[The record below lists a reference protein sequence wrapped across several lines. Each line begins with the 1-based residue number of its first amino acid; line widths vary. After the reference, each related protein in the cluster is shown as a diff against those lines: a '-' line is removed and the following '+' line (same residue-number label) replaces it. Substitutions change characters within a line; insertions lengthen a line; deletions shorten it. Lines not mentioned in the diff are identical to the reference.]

1 MDCFSSLTGIRT
13 DKEPYRAKS
22 ALSLLEPRDL
32 ILNFDFECQYFLEV
46 FFRNEPYGVPSHN
59 DGRVPARAPA
69 GSYSE
74 TARRFD
80 VCVENSVPVASG
92 AMARSGLGKG
102 LGALIGTP
110 AVATPKDGS
119 DAGERVHQIE
129 LTSIVPSTLQPRKDF
144 ARDVLLELIESI
156 RQHGIIQPLI
166 VRQVGTRFEL
176 IAGERR
182 WRAAQELGLATVPAI
197 VRTANDLEVL
207 ELSLI
212 ENLQR
217 ADLNPIEEA
226 QGYARLANEFGM
238 RQEDI
243 ALKVGRSRAA
253 VANALRLLDLHP
265 QVQIWLAQNLVSVG
279 HAKVL
284 LALKAP
290 EEQLLAAETVLRRN
304 ATVRSTERMV
314 ARLLGIG
321 RGRRKPRRAAGDSSA
336 TATAVEDL
344 QNRLQQ
350 HLATHVTIH
359 HGEKRGRIEIEYLRN
374 RRSSADYYCS
384 WPAGRRVTRVMNCRG
399 VRRGG
404 RQSKWIKA
412 FQKTDPAGAERDGR
426 GANDRASESKYAKG
440 PATCGGLAS
449 HVISSS

>member
-1 MDCFSSLTGIRT
+1 M
-13 DKEPYRAKS
+13 
-22 ALSLLEPRDL
+22 
-32 ILNFDFECQYFLEV
+32 
-46 FFRNEPYGVPSHN
+46 
-59 DGRVPARAPA
+59 
-69 GSYSE
+69 
-74 TARRFD
+74 
-80 VCVENSVPVASG
+80 
-92 AMARSGLGKG
+92 
-102 LGALIGTP
+102 
-110 AVATPKDGS
+110 
-119 DAGERVHQIE
+119 
-129 LTSIVPSTLQPRKDF
+129 
-144 ARDVLLELIESI
+144 LLELIESI

-284 LALKAP
+284 LALKSAGGTIAGGGNSFAP
-290 EEQLLAAETVLRRN
+290 QCLGAFNGADGCPSPWRGSRTTQIAACGCAIRPEPLR
-304 ATVRSTERMV
+304 
-314 ARLLGIG
+314 
-321 RGRRKPRRAAGDSSA
+321 
-336 TATAVEDL
+336 
-344 QNRLQQ
+344 Q
-350 HLATHVTIH
+350 
-359 HGEKRGRIEIEYLRN
+359 
-374 RRSSADYYCS
+374 
-384 WPAGRRVTRVMNCRG
+384 
-399 VRRGG
+399 
-404 RQSKWIKA
+404 
-412 FQKTDPAGAERDGR
+412 
-426 GANDRASESKYAKG
+426 
-440 PATCGGLAS
+440 
-449 HVISSS
+449 

>member
-1 MDCFSSLTGIRT
+1 
-13 DKEPYRAKS
+13 
-22 ALSLLEPRDL
+22 
-32 ILNFDFECQYFLEV
+32 
-46 FFRNEPYGVPSHN
+46 
-59 DGRVPARAPA
+59 
-69 GSYSE
+69 
-74 TARRFD
+74 
-80 VCVENSVPVASG
+80 
-92 AMARSGLGKG
+92 MARTGLGKG

-110 AVATPKDGS
+110 SVATRPDTIES
-119 DAGERVHQIE
+119 GERVHQIN
-129 LTSIVPSTLQPRKDF
+129 LANIVPSALQPRKDF
-144 ARDVLLELIESI
+144 AREALQELIDSI

-166 VRQVGTRFEL
+166 VRQVGVRFEL

-182 WRAAQELGLATVPAI
+182 WRAAQEAGLTQVPVIIRSAS
-197 VRTANDLEVL
+197 DLEVL
-207 ELSLI
+207 EISLI

-243 ALKVGRSRAA
+243 AVKVGRSRAA
-253 VANALRLLDLHP
+253 VANTMRLLDLHP

-321 RGRRKPRRAAGDSSA
+321 RGRRKTRRGSGDSNV
-336 TATAVEDL
+336 TASAVEDL

-359 HGEKRGRIEIEYLRN
+359 HGEKRGRIEIEY
-374 RRSSADYYCS
+374 Y
-384 WPAGRRVTRVMNCRG
+384 G
-399 VRRGG
+399 
-404 RQSKWIKA
+404 
-412 FQKTDPAGAERDGR
+412 
-426 GANDRASESKYAKG
+426 NDDLHRIG
-440 PATCGGLAS
+440 
-449 HVISSS
+449 

>member
-1 MDCFSSLTGIRT
+1 
-13 DKEPYRAKS
+13 
-22 ALSLLEPRDL
+22 
-32 ILNFDFECQYFLEV
+32 
-46 FFRNEPYGVPSHN
+46 
-59 DGRVPARAPA
+59 
-69 GSYSE
+69 
-74 TARRFD
+74 
-80 VCVENSVPVASG
+80 
-92 AMARSGLGKG
+92 MARSGLGKG

-110 AVATPKDGS
+110 SVAPATDVAES
-119 DAGERVHQIE
+119 GERVHQID
-129 LTSIVPSTLQPRKDF
+129 LARIVPSTLQPRKDF
-144 ARDVLLELIESI
+144 GREALQELIDSI

-166 VRQVGTRFEL
+166 VRQVGARFEL

-182 WRAAQELGLATVPAI
+182 WRAAQEIGLATAPAI

-243 ALKVGRSRAA
+243 ALKVSRSRAA

-265 QVQIWLAQNLVSVG
+265 QVQVWLAQNLLSVG

-304 ATVRSTERMV
+304 ATVRSTERLV
-314 ARLLGIG
+314 ARQLGIG
-321 RGRRKPRRAAGDSSA
+321 RSRRRSRRVAVELSA
-336 TATAVEDL
+336 EGTAVEDL

-350 HLATHVTIH
+350 HLATHVAIH
-359 HGEKRGRIEIEYLRN
+359 HGDKSGRIEIEYYGTDDLQRIVTALGLPP
-374 RRSSADYYCS
+374 AD
-384 WPAGRRVTRVMNCRG
+384 
-399 VRRGG
+399 
-404 RQSKWIKA
+404 
-412 FQKTDPAGAERDGR
+412 
-426 GANDRASESKYAKG
+426 
-440 PATCGGLAS
+440 
-449 HVISSS
+449 

>member
-1 MDCFSSLTGIRT
+1 
-13 DKEPYRAKS
+13 
-22 ALSLLEPRDL
+22 
-32 ILNFDFECQYFLEV
+32 
-46 FFRNEPYGVPSHN
+46 
-59 DGRVPARAPA
+59 
-69 GSYSE
+69 
-74 TARRFD
+74 
-80 VCVENSVPVASG
+80 
-92 AMARSGLGKG
+92 MARSGLGKG

-110 AVATPKDGS
+110 TVPAPRDGA
-119 DAGERVHQIE
+119 DTGERVHQIE
-129 LTSIVPSTLQPRKDF
+129 LASIIPSALQPRKDF
-144 ARDVLLELIESI
+144 QREALQELVDSI

-166 VRQVGTRFEL
+166 VRQSGARFEL

-182 WRAAQELGLATVPAI
+182 FRAAQEIGLATVPAI
-197 VRTANDLEVL
+197 IRTASDLEVL

-217 ADLNPIEEA
+217 ADLNPVEEA
-226 QGYARLANEFGM
+226 QGYARLANEFSL

-265 QVQIWLAQNLVSVG
+265 QVQIWLAQNLISVG

-290 EEQLLAAETVLRRN
+290 DEQLLAAETVLRRN

-321 RGRRKPRRAAGDSSA
+321 RGRRKARRGVSDSVA

-344 QNRLQQ
+344 QNRLQE

-359 HGEKRGRIEIEYLRN
+359 HGDKRGRIEIEYYGTDDLH
-374 RRSSADYYCS
+374 
-384 WPAGRRVTRVMNCRG
+384 RVV
-399 VRRGG
+399 
-404 RQSKWIKA
+404 A
-412 FQKTDPAGAERDGR
+412 AL
-426 GANDRASESKYAKG
+426 
-440 PATCGGLAS
+440 GLPETGE
-449 HVISSS
+449 